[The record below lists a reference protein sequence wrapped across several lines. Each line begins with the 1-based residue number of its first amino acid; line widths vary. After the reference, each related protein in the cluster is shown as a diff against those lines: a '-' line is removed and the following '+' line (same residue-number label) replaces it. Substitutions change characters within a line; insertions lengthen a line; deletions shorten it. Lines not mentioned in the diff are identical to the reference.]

1 MEKEMIGGKNSG
13 KAFVVFLVGS
23 ALAAGAAFL
32 LSKVCKKGS
41 KEAAEG
47 ETSGTYCAVPEGAD
61 IRYPK

>member
-23 ALAAGAAFL
+23 AVAAGAAL
-32 LSKVCKKGS
+32 LMSKVCKKGS
-41 KEAAEG
+41 KEAAGG

-61 IRYPK
+61 ICYPE